1 MDCSSQMNPGLFPR
15 EVLEFLIKEIV
26 LLKVAS
32 LREAFV
38 HRKHSGDAPWSS
50 TDVKIISQ
58 IAKKIDSK
66 TEQRNKHYDNNA
78 KQKNKNNN
86 IFLFCN
92 CLLYTSPSPRDA

>member
-1 MDCSSQMNPGLFPR
+1 MDCSSQMNPDLFPR
-15 EVLEFLIKEIV
+15 EVLEFLMKEIV

-66 TEQRNKHYDNNA
+66 TEQRNKNYDNKA
-78 KQKNKNNN
+78 KQKNNNN
-86 IFLFCN
+86 KKKK
-92 CLLYTSPSPRDA
+92 SKK